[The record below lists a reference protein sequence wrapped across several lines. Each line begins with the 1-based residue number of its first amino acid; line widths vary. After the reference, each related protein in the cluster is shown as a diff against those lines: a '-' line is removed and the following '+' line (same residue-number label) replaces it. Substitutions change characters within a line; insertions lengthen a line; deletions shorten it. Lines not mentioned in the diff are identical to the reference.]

1 MKRILVDATFSDE
14 TSGGVI
20 QHAKNFKNAINNI
33 GEIEIDWLVLNG
45 TNWWNVSLDRHR
57 VLLYGNKNLHRLG
70 IFLNFT
76 TSRKLIHILRYLL
89 GLIYRQKKLNRH
101 LNEYDITISLHQNPV
116 LPQPNIYY
124 IHDLQ
129 HMYFPEFFHKRDL
142 RIRNN
147 KWRKL
152 SQDAKLNI
160 VETDKVKHDL
170 VNFYDVNPANIK
182 VIETPYYPNHVF
194 EEKSLNFEEKFKYDY
209 VYYPAN
215 YWKHKNHNNLF
226 SAFEILQN
234 ELPGVELILS
244 GSIGKKELNRLKSK
258 YDCVFQ
264 HLGYVSEGEKNQ
276 LIKGASLIV
285 IPSLFESKS
294 QVIDEAIYMGKKICV
309 NKNLYLQ
316 NPEYPLY
323 HFFDP
328 LSPESICMSLKTA
341 MSSKSVVENSKE
353 IGELYFRKI
362 SDLFSREYKLI
373 IESL

>member
-1 MKRILVDATFSDE
+1 MKRIIVDVTFSDKI
-14 TSGGVI
+14 SGGVI
-20 QHAKNFKNAINNI
+20 QHAKNFKNAISNI
-33 GEIEIDWLVLNG
+33 GGIEIDWLVLNG
-45 TNWWNVSLDRHR
+45 TNWWKASLDGHR
-57 VLLYGNKNLHRLG
+57 VLLYGSKNLYNLG

-76 TSRKLIHILRYLL
+76 TNRKLINIMKYLL
-89 GLIYRQKKLNRH
+89 RLFYRKTKLNKH

-129 HMYFPEFFHKRDL
+129 HMYFPEFFHNSDL

-147 KWRKL
+147 KWKKL
-152 SQDAKLNI
+152 CQDAKLNI
-160 VETDKVKHDL
+160 VETDKIKHDL
-170 VNFYDVNPANIK
+170 VNFYDVNPDNIK

-194 EEKSLNFEEKFKYDY
+194 EEKSQNFEEKFRYDY

-215 YWKHKNHNNLF
+215 YWKHKNHNNLL
-226 SAFEILQN
+226 SAFETLQN
-234 ELPGVELILS
+234 EWPGVELILS
-244 GSIGKKELNRLKSK
+244 GTIGKKELNRLKSK

-276 LIKGASLIV
+276 LIKGSSLIV

-309 NKNLYLQ
+309 NKNLYLPQ
-316 NPEYPLY
+316 SEYPLY
-323 HFFDP
+323 YFFDP
-328 LSPESICMSLKTA
+328 LSPESISMSLKTA
-341 MSSKSVVENSKE
+341 MSSKSVLENSKE
-353 IGELYFRKI
+353 MAELYFRK
-362 SDLFSREYKLI
+362 SLDLFSREYRLL